1 MAQEQT
7 FKLVK
12 NFFLSSRARLA
23 RAQHGVVVEDRSHFF
38 AQNSSLRLTGHL
50 SGHGLMVCDRYFFFP
65 LHRCVFFRY
74 IFFPLSKGNLFFR
87 YIFFPLHRCV
97 CFSPSRLPG
106 LHKTVN
112 P

>member
-50 SGHGLMVCDRYFFFP
+50 SGHGLMVCDRYFFS
-65 LHRCVFFRY
+65 LCIGAFFLGIY
-74 IFFPLSKGNLFFR
+74 FFPSPKEICFLGTYFSL
-87 YIFFPLHRCV
+87 YIGAFVFPPRASLGFTR
-97 CFSPSRLPG
+97 P
-106 LHKTVN
+106 
-112 P
+112 